1 MLQQRPADGYAVAQV
16 GRVMNGLYKAQKG
29 HTLGQVAELPAPA
42 YPENYNS
49 LLQFV
54 QNLYLADL
62 ASISF
67 YFLKAHFQEFRQY
80 GMFRKALEESA
91 KNKMEQD

>member
-1 MLQQRPADGYAVAQV
+1 
-16 GRVMNGLYKAQKG
+16 VMNGLYKAQKD
-29 HTLGQVAELPAPA
+29 HSLGKVAELPAPD
-42 YPENYNS
+42 YPKNYNS

-54 QNLYLADL
+54 QNLYLGDL

-67 YFLKAHFQEFRQY
+67 YFLKARFPELQQY
-80 GMFRKALEESA
+80 GLFRKALEEAA